1 MEIKYFSMSELF
13 DIKSGKRLESIN
25 QTKGKIPF
33 IGSTDSNNGITNFIG
48 NGITHKAPMISISYN
63 GSVGYSFYQNKDCW
77 FSDDVKGIYLKNYKV
92 NKYIGIYLSSQL
104 SQMRFKYAYGMKLGT
119 KRLQKELI
127 PLPTSDGINPDWDY
141 MEKTVKKLYTTYKKN
156 SVKIKPIENFKPKI
170 KEFSLNQYFKA
181 VKGKSLNKID
191 TEQGDINFITAQIS
205 NNGIESKIKSD
216 NYYQNI
222 LTITANG
229 ANVGTCFYQT
239 YKCTGNQDM
248 IFISPKD
255 KELNKYI
262 GIYLASQFTQLSKK
276 YTYGM
281 KLNLTRFKKESI
293 PLPCTPSGDI
303 DWEYMEN
310 TVKNIIK

>member
-1 MEIKYFSMSELF
+1 M
-13 DIKSGKRLESIN
+13 
-25 QTKGKIPF
+25 
-33 IGSTDSNNGITNFIG
+33 
-48 NGITHKAPMISISYN
+48 
-63 GSVGYSFYQNKDCW
+63 
-77 FSDDVKGIYLKNYKV
+77 YLA
-92 NKYIGIYLSSQL
+92 SQL
-104 SQMRFKYAYGMKLGT
+104 SQLKKKYAYGMALYKT
-119 KRLQKELI
+119 RLRKESI
-127 PLPTSDGINPDWDY
+127 PLPTSDGINPDWEY
-141 MEKTVKKLYTTYKKN
+141 MENTVKKLYNTHKKK
-156 SVKIKPIENFKPKI
+156 SVKINKIENFKPEI

-205 NNGIESKIKSD
+205 NNGIERKIKSD
-216 NYYQNI
+216 EYYENI
-222 LTITANG
+222 LTITADG

-262 GIYLASQFTQLSKK
+262 GMYLASQFTQLSKK

-293 PLPCTPSGDI
+293 PLPCTPLGEI